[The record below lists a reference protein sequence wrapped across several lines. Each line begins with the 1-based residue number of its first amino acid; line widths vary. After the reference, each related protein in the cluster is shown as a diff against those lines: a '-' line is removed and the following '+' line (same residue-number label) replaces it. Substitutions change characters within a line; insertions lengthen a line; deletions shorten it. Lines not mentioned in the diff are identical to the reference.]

1 MNDDAASVPPAADP
15 SPAIGRHSDVKG
27 KSQEP
32 RRAMLNF
39 SGPDLGTAVT
49 PL

>member
-1 MNDDAASVPPAADP
+1 MPLPSRRRPTPARP
-15 SPAIGRHSDVKG
+15 SGITSDVKG

-32 RRAMLNF
+32 RRVMLNF